1 MDVLS
6 TSPNGALI
14 EFPIKLSIDYFGRTI
29 CKYCIQYQ
37 VAIGMDVFF
46 HIPKWGALITFPMN
60 SQNGTFKEKIV
71 RA

>member
-14 EFPIKLSIDYFGRTI
+14 EFPIKLSMDYFGRTI

-60 SQNGTFKEKIV
+60 SQMEHSRRKS
-71 RA
+71 